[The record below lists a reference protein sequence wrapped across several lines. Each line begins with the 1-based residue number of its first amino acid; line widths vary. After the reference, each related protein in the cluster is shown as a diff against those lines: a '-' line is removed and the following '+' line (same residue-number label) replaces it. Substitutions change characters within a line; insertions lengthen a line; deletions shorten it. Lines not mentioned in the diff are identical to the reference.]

1 MANRK
6 LFTLFFIQLFL
17 LGIGGSVV
25 GPLIPILSDS
35 FKVDLDIVG
44 TTLSLNAFGLLVA
57 SVFSGILSER
67 FGKKNIFSLGSI
79 LFTVSFLSLYFSGNY
94 VLFTISYLVFG
105 ISWGTIVINSNSIIS
120 DSFNLNRSSIIIR
133 LNIGFLL
140 GAAFAPLIV
149 SGLLFFDISWRYIFL
164 FAASANVVLFIL
176 ILLLKHES
184 LGNKKSSENFINL
197 LSTNRGLFSSII
209 IIFCGI
215 ISFLHFGMGFSFGA
229 WFTNYFES
237 LNVPVSISSLILSL
251 NLFVF
256 CAGMLLQSSLVSK
269 FSEKKL
275 MQLFS
280 ILAFVFLFTSFLV
293 DHLILKVFFL
303 LLFNF
308 SFSGIATIALSLAIK
323 QKPRY
328 SGSINSIINSYGFT
342 GTIIFQYLAGYLSE
356 NISASG
362 IFYTS
367 LSALFLL
374 VLFTSILRMYP
385 RRTGK

>member
-25 GPLIPILSDS
+25 GPLIPILSGS
-35 FKVDLDIVG
+35 FDIGLDIIG

-57 SVFSGILSER
+57 SLFSGILSER
-67 FGKKNIFSLGSI
+67 FGKKNILSIGSI
-79 LFTVSFLSLYFSGNY
+79 LFTASFLSLYFSGNY
-94 VLFTISYLVFG
+94 VLFTISYLLFG
-105 ISWGTIVINSNSIIS
+105 ISWGTIVVNSNSIIS
-120 DSFNLNRSSIIIR
+120 DCFDSNRSSIIIR

-149 SGLLFFDISWRYIFL
+149 SGVLFFDISWRLIFISIAL
-164 FAASANVVLFIL
+164 VNL
-176 ILLLKHES
+176 ILFMLIMLFKHDN
-184 LGNKKSSENFINL
+184 LGNKKSTENFIIL
-197 LSTNRGLFSSII
+197 LSTNRGLFTSII

-237 LNVPVSISSLILSL
+237 LNVPVSISSIILSL

-256 CAGMLLQSSLVSK
+256 CAGMLLQSSLVNK

-275 MQLFS
+275 MQFFS
-280 ILAFVFLFTSFLV
+280 GCAFIFLFASFLV
-293 DHLILKVFFL
+293 DHLIIKILFITF
-303 LLFNF
+303 FNF

-323 QKPRY
+323 QKPRH
-328 SGSINSIINSYGFT
+328 SGSITSIINSYGFT
-342 GTIIFQYLAGYLSE
+342 GTIIFQYIAGYLSE
-356 NISASG
+356 NISASS

-367 LSALFLL
+367 LSALLLL
-374 VLFTSILRMYP
+374 VLFTSILRIYP
-385 RRTGK
+385 GRTTK